1 MKINDFIGVTTAS
14 VRTEDSKNS
23 AKSSQ
28 SRNVSDIASRF
39 GEISDEGKQIFGE
52 DTVTISLTSRQ
63 LAQISQIIS
72 DDKTERAEK
81 IELLKQKIING
92 EYSLSS
98 EEVARALLNYI
109 DQKEV

>member
-1 MKINDFIGVTTAS
+1 MKINDFIGTAPI
-14 VRTEDSKNS
+14 RAEDSKNS

-28 SRNVSDIASRF
+28 SRNVNDIASRF
-39 GEISDEGKQIFGE
+39 GEISDGGKQVFGE

-63 LAQISQIIS
+63 LAQISQIIA

-109 DQKEV
+109 EKTEV